1 MKKHLSTFALAARG
15 SFWRVLAV
23 TLSAALLCAALLWLA
38 PGQSR
43 EVVGHD
49 AAGQPILQTGKILS
63 ASVMVQKSFCTL
75 PVAAG
80 FALVLWLLSRV
91 GSGRGTQPGYT
102 ALRLRLAPWRI
113 AVLWTLYDLM
123 MLLFYRAA
131 VTAAVYGVIGW
142 RLREAGPQAL
152 WLASYTTPLL
162 HNLLP
167 LRDPL
172 GWSAMGA
179 VTLLSAVSCALFPLR
194 RWRGGSGTPVI
205 TAIVF
210 TEASLWM
217 PVSFASS
224 GGVGLRVALTVIAG
238 IITVLTIY
246 RSFDGEEEAHETV

>member
-23 TLSAALLCAALLWLA
+23 TLSAALLCAVLLWLA

-49 AAGQPILQTGKILS
+49 AAGEPILQTGGFLS
-63 ASVMVQKSFCTL
+63 ASVMVKKSFCRL
-75 PVAAG
+75 PVMAG
-80 FALVLWLLSRV
+80 FALVLWLLSRT
-91 GSGRGTQPGYT
+91 GTGRGTQPGYT
-102 ALRLRLAPWRI
+102 ALRLRIAPWRI
-113 AVLWTLYDLM
+113 AVLWTVYDLV

-131 VTAAVYGVIGW
+131 VTAAVYGVIGR
-142 RLREAGPQAL
+142 RLEDTGPQAL
-152 WLASYTTPLL
+152 WLSSYTNAFL

-172 GWSAMGA
+172 GWSAMVA
-179 VTLLSAVSCALFPLR
+179 VTLLGAVSCALFPLR

-210 TEASLWM
+210 TEAALFI
-217 PVSFASS
+217 PVGSA
-224 GGVGLRVALTVIAG
+224 LCVALTVIAG
-238 IITVLTIY
+238 ILLGYGIVGLF
-246 RSFDGEEEAHETV
+246 SGEEEETHETI